1 YQAQDGIRDF
11 HVTGVQTCALPIY
24 PPPAPAPTGRG
35 NPLPAAAQSITGT
48 GRSRRPPRHGRMDPA
63 PPPQGRSRH
72 AISGHHP
79 PHAPGPACALHE
91 GYGNRTGR
99 SRLPTRLLLTGSIPA
114 RIQTLDRRSTRAIS
128 PADETAKA
136 GLKRVPSRA
145 SIRTRHGCSYN
156 QYPALRFN
164 TPERDL
170 VLPVGAPPTVRTAIE
185 PNLRTSPIRT
195 RHGCSYNQYPAL
207 RFNTP
212 ERDLVLPVGAPH
224 RCEPQSSQDSGPAA
238 HSHPTRVLLRWIRGG
253 DVWCRSTAP
262 GANWAGTH
270 SHPARCS
277 YNKYANSHPWRLLL
291 PREGV
296 GCLALTAPAH
306 HLQRHPIPGRVAPAV
321 LLHTRSYCLLL
332 LDHSLHG
339 NRFNLTPLLY
349 SQMKATRESSE
360 AIDFATV
367 SGLR

>member
-1 YQAQDGIRDF
+1 GS
-11 HVTGVQTCALPIY
+11 H
-24 PPPAPAPTGRG
+24 PPPAPARTGRG

-72 AISGHHP
+72 AISGHHRR
-79 PHAPGPACALHE
+79 HAPGPGAELHE

-99 SRLPTRLLLTGSIPA
+99 NRLPARLLLTGSIPA
-114 RIQTLDRRSTRAIS
+114 RIQALDRRSTRAIS

-145 SIRTRHGCSYN
+145 
-156 QYPALRFN
+156 
-164 TPERDL
+164 
-170 VLPVGAPPTVRTAIE
+170 
-185 PNLRTSPIRT
+185 PIRT
-195 RHGCSYNQYPAL
+195 RHGCSYGGYGVVT
-207 RFNTP
+207 FG
-212 ERDLVLPVGAPH
+212 VGAPPTV
-224 RCEPQSSQDSGPAA
+224 RTGQA
-238 HSHPTRVLLRWIRGG
+238 HTRTRGG
-253 DVWCRSTAP
+253 
-262 GANWAGTH
+262 
-270 SHPARCS
+270 CS

-296 GCLALTAPAH
+296 ERLPLTSPAH

-321 LLHTRSYCLLL
+321 LLHTRSYCSLL

-367 SGLR
+367 SGL

>member
-1 YQAQDGIRDF
+1 PAGP
-11 HVTGVQTCALPIY
+11 H
-24 PPPAPAPTGRG
+24 PPPAPARTGRG

-72 AISGHHP
+72 AISGHHRR
-79 PHAPGPACALHE
+79 HAPGPGAELHE

-99 SRLPTRLLLTGSIPA
+99 NRLPARLLLTGSIPA

-145 SIRTRHGCSYN
+145 SIRTRDGCSYI
-156 QYPALRFN
+156 R
-164 TPERDL
+164 RG
-170 VLPVGAPPTVRTAIE
+170 VSVPVGAPPTVRTAIE

-207 RFNTP
+207 GFNARN
-212 ERDLVLPVGAPH
+212 RDLVLPVGAPPSV
-224 RCEPQSSQDSGPAA
+224 RTGQA
-238 HSHPTRVLLRWIRGG
+238 HTRTRGG
-253 DVWCRSTAP
+253 
-262 GANWAGTH
+262 
-270 SHPARCS
+270 CS
-277 YNKYANSHPWRLLL
+277 YNKYANSHPGRVLL

-296 GCLALTAPAH
+296 GCLPLTSPAH

-321 LLHTRSYCLLL
+321 LLHTRSYCFLL

-360 AIDFATV
+360 AIDFATE
-367 SGLR
+367 SGLRLWPFKPSRRLFP